1 MISGI
6 LMVLLGMIALGII
19 GGIIEM
25 MGGIVQVFLVM
36 TAVFMFGFVLI
47 YAIALIG

>member
-1 MISGI
+1 MITWI
-6 LMVLLGMIALGII
+6 LIVFLVIMTIGII

-36 TAVFMFGFVLI
+36 TAVFMFGFALV